1 MTQRTSPRLNANET
15 IQHYRR
21 RRGRTMPVLFA
32 GLAVILLVGG
42 VILIVSWLT
51 GGNLPA
57 SLTAFL
63 FTPTPTATLTSTPI
77 PPTPTLAPT
86 GTPSEI
92 PTETLTPTPERPFTY
107 TVELGDTL
115 FGIAEKFDLDVLVLM
130 AANAITDPGALSVGQ
145 QLTIPPA
152 DTELPTA
159 TSLPDNLRPGTLIEY
174 TVQLGD
180 TLQSIA
186 SEFNSTAERIAE
198 ENDIE
203 DVNQISVGQVLRVPV
218 KIVTPT
224 PTPTITPRASATP

>member
-21 RRGRTMPVLFA
+21 RRGRTMPVFFA

-51 GGNLPA
+51 GDSPP
-57 SLTAFL
+57 AFL
-63 FTPTPTATLTSTPI
+63 VTSTPTATLTATPAS
-77 PPTPTLAPT
+77 PTPTLAPT

-145 QLTIPPA
+145 QLTIPPS

-159 TSLPDNLRPGTLIEY
+159 TPLPDNLRPGTLIEY
-174 TVQLGD
+174 TVQPGD
-180 TLQSIA
+180 TLQIIA
-186 SEFNSTAERIAE
+186 SKFNSTAEAIAE

-203 DVNQISVGQVLRVPV
+203 DVNQISVGQLLRVPV

-224 PTPTITPRASATP
+224 PTPTITPRATVTP

>member
-32 GLAVILLVGG
+32 GLAVIVLVGG

-51 GGNLPA
+51 GDSPP
-57 SLTAFL
+57 AFL
-63 FTPTPTATLTSTPI
+63 VTSTPTATLTATPAS
-77 PPTPTLAPT
+77 PTPSLAPT

-224 PTPTITPRASATP
+224 PTPTITPRATATP